1 MMGRLIKIVV
11 VLCVLMVLLGAL
23 SFKTVAAKAATTNVK
38 VSQNRFSA
46 STCGWNVVPSPN
58 GSNGGSGLT
67 GVAVVSSNDVWAVG
81 NSGDQRSG
89 QVTLIEQWNGTNWQV
104 VSSPDP
110 GSIDNTLYAVSAVSA
125 SDIWAVGFYVS
136 TTGVTQTM
144 TLHWNGAKWNVVK
157 SPSPGSLNNELFSVS
172 ARSSNDVWAVG
183 FSASNSS
190 SETTLIEH
198 WNGAKWSVVK
208 SPSPGTSPVNDV
220 LSSVTA
226 ISASDA
232 WAVGSSGTMSK
243 TLTEHWN
250 GAKWSVVKSPNPGS
264 GGVFEGV
271 SAVSTSDVWAAG
283 YYTSNGSIQTLT
295 ENWNGTNWQVVASDN
310 VGSHPSFWAVAAVS
324 ARNVW
329 AVGSYGSSAAFDL
342 TLTEHWNGT
351 KWSVV
356 KSPSPGTNSSQ
367 LEAVAA
373 LSGTDVWATGHA
385 DNNTLTENYHC

>member
-1 MMGRLIKIVV
+1 MKQGGTMMGRLIKIVV

-144 TLHWNGAKWNVVK
+144 TQHWNGAKWN
-157 SPSPGSLNNELFSVS
+157 
-172 ARSSNDVWAVG
+172 
-183 FSASNSS
+183 
-190 SETTLIEH
+190 
-198 WNGAKWSVVK
+198 VVK

-342 TLTEHWNGT
+342 TL
-351 KWSVV
+351 
-356 KSPSPGTNSSQ
+356 
-367 LEAVAA
+367 
-373 LSGTDVWATGHA
+373 
-385 DNNTLTENYHC
+385 